1 MPWNHSLRPDREPE
15 KFYRLVRMKQHPDRQ
30 PRRAVTV
37 QGGDDD
43 DRDTDQKFEGDWIDG
58 VTPRTV
64 YLRAKSPAY

>member
-1 MPWNHSLRPDREPE
+1 
-15 KFYRLVRMKQHPDRQ
+15 MKQHPDRQ
-30 PRRAVTV
+30 PRRAITV

-43 DRDTDQKFEGDWIDG
+43 DRDTDQKFESDWIDG